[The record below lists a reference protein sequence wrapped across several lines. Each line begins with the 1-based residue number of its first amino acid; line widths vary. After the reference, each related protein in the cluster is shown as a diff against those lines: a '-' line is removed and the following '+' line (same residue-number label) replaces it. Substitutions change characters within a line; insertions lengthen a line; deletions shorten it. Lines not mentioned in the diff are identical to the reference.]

1 MIALRRSLRTW
12 LCAAGVIAA
21 WPAHAQSAAS
31 AALGERPSD
40 LRSWMA
46 RVQRAAATL
55 NYQGTLVSNAAGVV
69 SSSRVTH
76 YCEGKQRYERID
88 VLDGE
93 SRQVLR
99 HNDVTQTLWPRA
111 RVAVIEQ
118 RLTLPDF
125 PGLPPADARSD
136 DAYELRLLGT
146 ERVAGHEAQVLMFK
160 PRDAHRF
167 AQRLWAEQSSGLLL
181 RADVLGERGEV
192 LESASFSDVLIGGKP
207 NPDLVLQGMR
217 KLDGFRIVRPA
228 ATRTKLDAEGWS
240 VAHPVPGFQLVG
252 CMRRELG
259 AMEEPPTS
267 ASTQVLMAV
276 FSDGLTHVSV
286 FVEPYDAQRHKPV
299 ATSLGATHT
308 VMSRSGDWWITAMG
322 DVPMATVQ
330 LFSSALE
337 RRR

>member
-1 MIALRRSLRTW
+1 VTELRRSLRIW
-12 LCAAGVIAA
+12 LWAASMVAV
-21 WPAHAQSAAS
+21 WPAEAQPAAS
-31 AALGERPSD
+31 AVANEQPID
-40 LRSWMA
+40 VRSWMA
-46 RVQRAAATL
+46 RVQRAATTL

-69 SSSRVTH
+69 SSSRVAH

-93 SRQVLR
+93 TRQVLR

-118 RLTLPDF
+118 RLAMPEF
-125 PGLPPADARSD
+125 PGLPPADARSA
-136 DAYELRLLGT
+136 DAYELRVLGT
-146 ERVAGHEAQVLMFK
+146 ERVAGYEAQVLMFK

-181 RADVLGERGEV
+181 RADVLGARGEV
-192 LESASFSDVLIGGKP
+192 LESASFSDVMIGAKA
-207 NPDLVLQGMR
+207 NPDVVLQAMR
-217 KLDGFRIVRPA
+217 KLDGFRIVRPSA
-228 ATRTKLDAEGWS
+228 SRTQLDAEGWS
-240 VAHPVPGFQLVG
+240 LAHPVPGFQLVG

-259 AMEEPPTS
+259 ALEEPPTS
-267 ASTQVLMAV
+267 ANSQVLMVV

-308 VMSRSGDWWITAMG
+308 VMTRSGDWWITAMG

-330 LFSSALE
+330 LFSAALE

>member
-1 MIALRRSLRTW
+1 MIALGRPLCTW
-12 LCAAGVIAA
+12 LCLLTLAAA
-21 WPAHAQSAAS
+21 WPARAGTTATGAADPP
-31 AALGERPSD
+31 LD
-40 LRSWMA
+40 LRAWMA
-46 RVQRAAATL
+46 RVQGAATTL

-69 SSSRVTH
+69 SSSRVAH

-118 RLTLPDF
+118 RLVPPEF
-125 PGLPPADARSD
+125 PALPPAHAGSLDVYD
-136 DAYELRLLGT
+136 LRMLGT
-146 ERVAGHEAQVLMFK
+146 ERVAGHEAQVLMLK
-160 PRDAHRF
+160 PRDGHRF
-167 AQRLWAEQSSGLLL
+167 AQRLWADRSSGLLL
-181 RADVLGERGEV
+181 RADVLGARGEV
-192 LESASFSDVLIGGKP
+192 LESASFSDVVIGTKS
-207 NPDLVLQGMR
+207 NPESVLQAMR
-217 KLDGFRIVRPA
+217 KLDGFRIVRPTA
-228 ATRTKLDAEGWS
+228 VRTQLDAEGWS
-240 VAHPVPGFQLVG
+240 LARPVPGFHLVG

-259 AMEEPPTS
+259 VMEEPPT
-267 ASTQVLMAV
+267 AAHAQVLMAV
-276 FSDGLTHVSV
+276 FSDGLTHVSL

-308 VMSRSGDWWITAMG
+308 VMTRAGDWWITAMG

-330 LFSSALE
+330 LFAGALE

>member
-1 MIALRRSLRTW
+1 VIALRRSLGTW
-12 LCAAGVIAA
+12 LCAASVAAA
-21 WPAHAQSAAS
+21 WPVQAQTAAS
-31 AALGERPSD
+31 ATPGGAQSD

-46 RVQRAAATL
+46 RVQRAAAVL

-69 SSSRVTH
+69 SSSRVAH

-93 SRQVLR
+93 ARQVLR
-99 HNDVTQTLWPRA
+99 HNDVTQTVWPRA

-118 RLTLPDF
+118 RLTMPDF
-125 PGLPPADARSD
+125 PGLPPADARAD
-136 DAYELRLLGT
+136 DTYELRLLGT
-146 ERVAGHEAQVLMFK
+146 ERVAGHEAQVLMLK
-160 PRDAHRF
+160 PRDARRF

-181 RADVLGERGEV
+181 RADVLGPRGEV
-192 LESASFSDVLIGGKP
+192 LESASFSDVVIGGKP
-207 NPDLVLQGMR
+207 NPDLVRHSMR
-217 KLDGFRIVRPA
+217 KLDGYRIVRPA

-259 AMEEPPTS
+259 ALEEPAAS
-267 ASTQVLMAV
+267 AGTQVLMAV

-308 VMSRSGDWWITAMG
+308 VMTRSGDWWITAMG

-330 LFSSALE
+330 LFSAALE

>member
-1 MIALRRSLRTW
+1 MIALRRSLSTW
-12 LCAAGVIAA
+12 LWAAGIAA
-21 WPAHAQSAAS
+21 ALPTQAQNAAS
-31 AALGERPSD
+31 AAPAERPND

-46 RVQRAAATL
+46 RVQRAATSL
-55 NYQGTLVSNAAGVV
+55 NYQGTLVSNAAGVM
-69 SSSRVTH
+69 SSSRVLH
-76 YCEGKQRYERID
+76 FCDGKQRYERID

-93 SRQVLR
+93 TRQVLR
-99 HNDVTQTLWPRA
+99 HNDVTQTLWPRV

-118 RLTLPDF
+118 RLSMPDF
-125 PGLPPADARSD
+125 PGLPPADARSA

-167 AQRLWAEQSSGLLL
+167 AQRLWAEQGSGLLL
-181 RADVLGERGEV
+181 RADVLGERGDV
-192 LESASFSDVLIGGKP
+192 IESASFSDVVIGAKA
-207 NPDLVLQGMR
+207 NPELVLQAMR

-228 ATRTKLDAEGWS
+228 TVRTNLEAEGWS
-240 VAHPVPGFQLVG
+240 LAHPVPGFQLVG

-259 AMEEPPTS
+259 ALEEPPTNAS
-267 ASTQVLMAV
+267 AQVLMAV
-276 FSDGLTHVSV
+276 FSDGLTHVSL

-308 VMSRSGDWWITAMG
+308 VMTRSGSWWITAMG

>member
-1 MIALRRSLRTW
+1 VTELRRSLRIW
-12 LCAAGVIAA
+12 LWAASVVAV
-21 WPAHAQSAAS
+21 WPVEAQPAAS
-31 AALGERPSD
+31 AAASEQPSD

-46 RVQRAAATL
+46 RVQRAATTL

-69 SSSRVTH
+69 SSSRVAH

-93 SRQVLR
+93 TRLVLR

-118 RLTLPDF
+118 RLAMPDF
-125 PGLPPADARSD
+125 PGLPPADARSA

-167 AQRLWAEQSSGLLL
+167 AQRLWAEQATGLLL
-181 RADVLGERGEV
+181 RADVLGARGEV
-192 LESASFSDVLIGGKP
+192 LESASFSDVMIGGKA
-207 NPDLVLQGMR
+207 NPDLVLQAMR
-217 KLDGFRIVRPA
+217 KLDGLRIVRPTA
-228 ATRTKLDAEGWS
+228 SRTHLDAEGWS
-240 VAHPVPGFQLVG
+240 LAHPVPGFQMVG

-259 AMEEPPTS
+259 ALEEPPTS
-267 ASTQVLMAV
+267 ANAQVLMVV

-308 VMSRSGDWWITAMG
+308 VMTRSGDWWITAMG